1 MQKLVKNHGIAL
13 IVWIGIILISIF
25 SLPNID
31 QLVRSHGDTKIPSAA
46 QSQIANRIQSKW
58 GYGQGNTT
66 QVVAIFNN
74 GNKKLTADQ
83 K

>member
-31 QLVRSHGDTKIPSAA
+31 QLVSVVNTIKRVKDVFSVE
-46 QSQIANRIQSKW
+46 RIIQ
-58 GYGQGNTT
+58 
-66 QVVAIFNN
+66 
-74 GNKKLTADQ
+74 
-83 K
+83 